1 MSEFKGTK
9 IGECAGNSETLVVTP
24 SFHQDYI
31 FDQVIYIAE
40 SEDTVSVASLQYYNR
55 NGNTG
60 SQYSHFW
67 FITEEIDLLVKA
79 LLEAKEKVVNAL
91 SIQSENIVNTK

>member
-9 IGECAGNSETLVVTP
+9 IGECAGSFETLVMRP
-24 SFHQDYI
+24 SFHQDDI
-31 FDQVIYIAE
+31 FDQVIYVAE

-55 NGNTG
+55 KNNTG

-67 FITEEIDLLVKA
+67 FTPEEIDLLVKA
-79 LLEAKEKVVNAL
+79 LLEAKEKVL
-91 SIQSENIVNTK
+91 EIENDRKNKDFG